1 MKKVEGYGI
10 ESFVILAVF
19 TITWLGYGQYMWGLL
34 LLGFFGALFFKQ
46 KRIFLFRDKVLLV
59 LIIALTINN
68 IISSLFAIDNP
79 KTTLLS
85 AVWFLALFVPMSY
98 VRFSLNKE
106 NDFFMKWVLP
116 VSFII
121 SLVILLYM
129 YIFFLYHT
137 ATVGLEFKRYTF
149 LTLGKAS
156 TPDFILLL
164 GGLGY
169 GWLRQKEGGRYKW
182 FGLVYLLA
190 CLIGML
196 LAFDRG
202 GVIAFLFMSV
212 LLLSFDYKR
221 LIVFFALAGAIVA
234 LILIVDAFEG
244 LRRMIDYLYLEATHK
259 ELLESQQISTFRAG
273 WEMALDHWLLGVG
286 TNNFSKY
293 SEQYGPK
300 IWWTYAHN
308 VVLQF
313 WAENGIFGMLLNL
326 TIIGVVI
333 VRWVKSFKKYKY
345 KYVALG
351 IGASFIGLFIGNL
364 TNCTIYVVKIG
375 LLFYLLAG
383 LMSSVYF
390 AVKDEQSNVGTVR
403 NSQQ

>member
-1 MKKVEGYGI
+1 VQKARDYGL
-10 ESFVILAVF
+10 ESFVILVVF
-19 TITWLGYGQYMWGLL
+19 AISWLGFGQYMWGLL
-34 LLGFFGALFFKQ
+34 LFGFFGALFFKQ

-59 LIIALTINN
+59 LITALTINN

-202 GVIAFLFMSV
+202 GVIAFL
-212 LLLSFDYKR
+212 LLMPLK
-221 LIVFFALAGAIVA
+221 
-234 LILIVDAFEG
+234 AFG
-244 LRRMIDYLYLEATHK
+244 
-259 ELLESQQISTFRAG
+259 G
-273 WEMALDHWLLGVG
+273 
-286 TNNFSKY
+286 
-293 SEQYGPK
+293 
-300 IWWTYAHN
+300 
-308 VVLQF
+308 
-313 WAENGIFGMLLNL
+313 
-326 TIIGVVI
+326 
-333 VRWVKSFKKYKY
+333 
-345 KYVALG
+345 
-351 IGASFIGLFIGNL
+351 
-364 TNCTIYVVKIG
+364 
-375 LLFYLLAG
+375 
-383 LMSSVYF
+383 
-390 AVKDEQSNVGTVR
+390 
-403 NSQQ
+403 

>member
-202 GVIAFLFMSV
+202 GVIRLQKADCILCISRCN
-212 LLLSFDYKR
+212 SGFDSY
-221 LIVFFALAGAIVA
+221 
-234 LILIVDAFEG
+234 
-244 LRRMIDYLYLEATHK
+244 
-259 ELLESQQISTFRAG
+259 
-273 WEMALDHWLLGVG
+273 
-286 TNNFSKY
+286 
-293 SEQYGPK
+293 
-300 IWWTYAHN
+300 
-308 VVLQF
+308 
-313 WAENGIFGMLLNL
+313 
-326 TIIGVVI
+326 
-333 VRWVKSFKKYKY
+333 
-345 KYVALG
+345 
-351 IGASFIGLFIGNL
+351 
-364 TNCTIYVVKIG
+364 C
-375 LLFYLLAG
+375 
-383 LMSSVYF
+383 
-390 AVKDEQSNVGTVR
+390 
-403 NSQQ
+403 